1 VERGWTVKRIAIVF
15 VALMIVVPFLAGPA
29 SAGEK
34 GIRRYRAETSDGQF
48 LRFRTVRDDGRR
60 RLDGLFFGESRETQ
74 VLQLTCQDDTTVD
87 SHLSGF
93 SQFPW
98 FFEGDTVTVDEIDH
112 PNWALHF
119 AGTFQR
125 DSASGT
131 FRFNDVFVDHDV
143 TSAQV
148 CTTGDLTWTAER
160 VG

>member
-1 VERGWTVKRIAIVF
+1 MKRIATVF
-15 VALMIVVPFLAGPA
+15 VALMIAVPFLAGPA

-34 GIRRYRAETSDGQF
+34 GIRRYKAELSDGQF

-60 RLDGLFFGESRETQ
+60 RLDSLFFGESRMTLG
-74 VLQLTCQDDTTVD
+74 LQLTCEDGSTRD
-87 SHLSGF
+87 SETGGF
-93 SQFPW
+93 SEWPW

-112 PNWALHF
+112 PDSALHF

-131 FRFNDVFVDHDV
+131 FRFNEVVVDHDV
-143 TSAQV
+143 TSAQI

-160 VG
+160 IA

>member
-1 VERGWTVKRIAIVF
+1 VRTVKRIAIVF

-29 SAGEK
+29 SAREK
-34 GIRRYRAETSDGQF
+34 GVRRYRAETSDGQF

-60 RLDGLFFGESRETQ
+60 RLDGLFFGESRETLG
-74 VLQLTCQDDTTVD
+74 LQLTCEDGTTVT
-87 SHLSGF
+87 SHLSGLT
-93 SQFPW
+93 QFPW
-98 FFEGDTVTVDEIDH
+98 FFEGDTVTVDEIE
-112 PNWALHF
+112 PPYFALHLV
-119 AGTFQR
+119 GTFQL

-131 FRFNDVFVDHDV
+131 FRFNDVFVDDDV